1 MAEGSVHRTTRH
13 HRCDF
18 RFLEVLEEDFGIGQ
32 FSLRA
37 AFMGVPPAPKRQ
49 AIELC
54 EWATEKAAD
63 PEEAGDLIR
72 AEKAG
77 AFRWESA
84 TTLEEVLGGQRP
96 VGRSVVFKSVGHS
109 LWDLAAARTAFS

>member
-13 HRCDF
+13 HRCDL
-18 RFLEVLEEDFGIGQ
+18 RFLEVLFEDFGIGR

-72 AEKAG
+72 
-77 AFRWESA
+77 RWARNRKVGTYAPAIVGGPPLTFGGRTGFE
-84 TTLEEVLGGQRP
+84 LEGV
-96 VGRSVVFKSVGHS
+96 
-109 LWDLAAARTAFS
+109 

>member
-18 RFLEVLEEDFGIGQ
+18 RFLEILEEDFGIGQ

-37 AFMGVPPAPKRQ
+37 AFMGAPPAPKRQ

-54 EWATEKAAD
+54 EWATGKAAD
-63 PEEAGDLIR
+63 SEEAGDLIR
-72 AEKAG
+72 
-77 AFRWESA
+77 RWARNRKVGTYAPAIVGGPPLTFGGE
-84 TTLEEVLGGQRP
+84 TGFELGG
-96 VGRSVVFKSVGHS
+96 V
-109 LWDLAAARTAFS
+109 